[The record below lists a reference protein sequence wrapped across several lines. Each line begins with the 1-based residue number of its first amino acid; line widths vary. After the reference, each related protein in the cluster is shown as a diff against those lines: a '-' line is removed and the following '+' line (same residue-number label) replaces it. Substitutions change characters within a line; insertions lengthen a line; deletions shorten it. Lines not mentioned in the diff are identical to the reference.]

1 MISSLR
7 HIAFLVPDLRVAE
20 AYYMRVLDMEI
31 IGREAM
37 LKDGLWYTLP
47 FDKAWDDAVAGGID
61 LDMVALRKGSF
72 VLALFRGNPVFG
84 QIYAL
89 GLVMPAEEIARI
101 RARLGEDAQIT
112 EEGPAHIS
120 FIDPYQI
127 NWQISGPGNEFRTSG
142 DFADRWIQL

>member
-7 HIAFLVPDLRVAE
+7 HVALMVPDLRVAE
-20 AYYMRVLDMEI
+20 AFYMRAFDMDI

-37 LKDGLWYTLP
+37 RNDGLWYTLP
-47 FDKAWDDAVAGGID
+47 FDKGWDDAVAGGID

-72 VLALFRGNPVFG
+72 VLALFRGNPVYG

-89 GLVMPAEEIARI
+89 GLVMPAEEIVRI
-101 RARLGEDAQIT
+101 RARLEEDTTIT
-112 EEGPAHIS
+112 EEGPAHLA

-127 NWQISGPGNEFRTSG
+127 TWQISVPGNEFRTSG
-142 DFADRWIQL
+142 DFADRWLKL